1 MLATDNTV
9 VQQATVAVASAIG
22 GMVIP
27 VNARFL
33 PSVAMA
39 MAISVGAAAATIG
52 AVAAVRPTF
61 TSPVG
66 RAVVRLDQ
74 KLLDS
79 PNTHAATMTAAIM
92 GGMSAPSIYSAFRPL
107 TRGMRVGLPLLAFVP
122 LGIMLGTQMT

>member
-52 AVAAVRPTF
+52 AVTVVRPTF
-61 TSPVG
+61 TSRAG

-79 PNTHAATMTAAIM
+79 PGTHAATMTAAIM
-92 GGMSAPSIYSAFRPL
+92 GGMSRRPSTLPSGLSHGACAWGSPCSHLCPSASCSAR
-107 TRGMRVGLPLLAFVP
+107 R
-122 LGIMLGTQMT
+122 